1 MGREGR
7 KEGGERDG
15 KNKRRKQKGTQL
27 NCHSKV
33 GVADQERLDDGG
45 QEGGGG
51 LGPSGE
57 EDAQG
62 VVLPLGVVDGAHNGF
77 HKVHPARS
85 QGSAGSEDKGDK
97 RETPESLPF
106 RVLVDFQ
113 GLLRGQGRQDTPV
126 VGPGTNAA
134 SVGVIRVVVVGNGDV
149 NADAEV
155 AQVDVEVH
163 PGLGLVLVEPGEEGF
178 PVSKGGSGT
187 RVAGFRED
195 SCLNTFLHRSDDEVV
210 AANDR
215 ARSFLAGEWMI
226 LSCR

>member
-1 MGREGR
+1 MEKVREEN
-7 KEGGERDG
+7 KED
-15 KNKRRKQKGTQL
+15 TQL

-62 VVLPLGVVDGAHNGF
+62 VVLPLGVVDGVHNGF

-97 RETPESLPF
+97 REAPESLPF

-163 PGLGLVLVEPGEEGF
+163 PGLGLVLIEPGEEGF

-195 SCLNTFLHRSDDEVV
+195 RGLL
-210 AANDR
+210 
-215 ARSFLAGEWMI
+215 
-226 LSCR
+226 

>member
-1 MGREGR
+1 MEKIREEN
-7 KEGGERDG
+7 KED
-15 KNKRRKQKGTQL
+15 TQL
-27 NCHSKV
+27 NCHSEV

-62 VVLPLGVVDGAHNGF
+62 VVLPLGVVDGVHNGF

-163 PGLGLVLVEPGEEGF
+163 PGLGLVLIEPGEEGF
-178 PVSKGGSGT
+178 PVSKGGSSRYQGVNQ
-187 RVAGFRED
+187 RRRRRLEK
-195 SCLNTFLHRSDDEVV
+195 R
-210 AANDR
+210 R
-215 ARSFLAGEWMI
+215 
-226 LSCR
+226 